1 MQCKKIDLPP
11 MSRTTKRTAAET
23 LAELF
28 RRQSRGQT
36 AEINGANYFYG
47 ITALS
52 QEPCPDYRVSM
63 YINDQQD
70 WQDAWQ
76 HIGLKPPGKLPYGVH
91 GQMMLYAR
99 TGSEISL
106 DRSYRRGDFPDAHW
120 GRLACPVVIHRCH
133 KWRLQADPGG
143 RGGKPPGHR
152 RFVAQFSLG
161 QMVYAG
167 TGERSARR
175 DPAEWR

>member
-106 DRSYRRGDFPDAHW
+106 DLHKIEKREMGLFDFYWSISAKPSDRQGAH
-120 GRLACPVVIHRCH
+120 RHFAVVLFPAQRDGIANNTSGPTERI
-133 KWRLQADPGG
+133 R
-143 RGGKPPGHR
+143 PPG
-152 RFVAQFSLG
+152 QQEKDLS
-161 QMVYAG
+161 
-167 TGERSARR
+167 
-175 DPAEWR
+175 PAPK